1 MRLYRLGKSLGV
13 ELTSGRAAGS
23 RAPKGQATVTTVGKR
38 KAATARSKIEE
49 EEEESE
55 EDECGETPPKKTKI
69 AKTSSGFLKLEDDVA
84 AQSGSVGDG
93 EKV

>member
-23 RAPKGQATVTTVGKR
+23 RAPKGQATVTTAGKR
-38 KAATARSKIEE
+38 KAATARSKID

-69 AKTSSGFLKLEDDVA
+69 AKTSSRFLKLEDDVA